1 LGININAIFNFLK
14 ISILCLLTLGL
25 QAQENNVVS
34 LLDKADLHFKAG
46 NDSAIFYT
54 NLALKLSEEN
64 LDSTG
69 IMNSLFQVA
78 KNKYDRGDLAN
89 SLEAAYQSLAIAK
102 TIKSYTGKTA
112 AQNTIAKIHNKNK
125 EFEKAKLLTKQN
137 ISLAIHENDSISL
150 AIFYE
155 FYSSLNR
162 DLGRMD
168 SALIYINKA
177 IRINKATQNLKSLA
191 FTYNNLGI
199 FHFSNGRNDSSL
211 FYFHQSLDIRKE
223 LKDIKNQ
230 IQSKNN
236 IGYINLQMGNNNL
249 AISLFKEAIELCRKH
264 NSITYLDL
272 SYTNLSEAYEQL
284 GMHKNALSSFKKYSN
299 LKDSVNGEKV
309 KERILQFETEI
320 KLLNEKEK
328 RISLNNKLAL
338 EKGFQ
343 RKQNILIILLL
354 IILIVT
360 IVALRVSKRRALETL
375 LEKEK
380 TTAATAIIEEQEKI
394 REEIAQELHDGVGG
408 SLAGVKLSLSN
419 LQSEN
424 KCPKLLEEIEHI
436 ETTYQ
441 EIRNIS
447 HNLTPV
453 SFQKNSLCTT
463 IGNYL
468 HRTFPDLGIGICFQ
482 CYPENEMKE
491 LPYEQKVCVYR
502 IIQELATNI
511 QKHALASNVNIHLT
525 GHESHLTI
533 LVEDNG
539 KGFDTKKMGEGIGF
553 SNIQKRITLYDG
565 KIEVDSKKGNGT
577 TIIIDIPY
585 KKA

>member
-1 LGININAIFNFLK
+1 MKKIFNFLK
-14 ISILCLLTLGL
+14 SLALFTFTIGL
-25 QAQENNVVS
+25 NAQEVKVNE
-34 LLDKADLHFKAG
+34 LLSKADIHFENG
-46 NDSAIFYT
+46 NDSAIHYT
-54 NLALKLSEEN
+54 SLALELSIKNSDRKGE
-64 LDSTG
+64 
-69 IMNSLFQVA
+69 MNSLFQVA

-155 FYSSLNR
+155 FYSSLYR
-162 DLGRMD
+162 SLGIID
-168 SALIYINKA
+168 SSLFYINKA
-177 IRINKATQNLKSLA
+177 IQINKTLKNDRSLG
-191 FTYNNLGI
+191 FIYNNLGI

-211 FYFHQSLDIRKE
+211 YYFHKSLAIRI
-223 LKDIKNQ
+223 LTKDIKNQ

-284 GMHKNALSSFKKYSN
+284 GMHKNALTSFKKYSN

-328 RISLNNKLAL
+328 RNSLNNKLAL
-338 EKGFQ
+338 EKGLQ

-380 TTAATAIIEEQEKI
+380 TNAAKAIIDEQEKI

-447 HNLTPV
+447 RNLTPV

-468 HRTFPDLGIGICFQ
+468 HRTFPNLEIGVCFQ
-482 CYPENEMKE
+482 CYPQEEINK
-491 LPYEQKVCVYR
+491 LAYDQKVCVYR

-511 QKHALASNVNIHLT
+511 QKHALASNVNIDLT

-585 KKA
+585 KNI

>member
-1 LGININAIFNFLK
+1 MGININAIFNFLE

-34 LLDKADLHFKAG
+34 LLDKADLHFKSG
-46 NDSAIFYT
+46 NDSDIFYT
-54 NLALKLSEEN
+54 NLALKISEEN

-69 IMNSLFQVA
+69 IMNSLFQAA

-162 DLGRMD
+162 NLGRMD

-272 SYTNLSEAYEQL
+272 SYSNLSEAYEQL
-284 GMHKNALSSFKKYSN
+284 GMHKKALSLFKKYSN

-309 KERILQFETEI
+309 KERILQIETEI

-328 RISLNNKLAL
+328 RISLNKKLAQ
-338 EKGFQ
+338 KQGFQ

-354 IILIVT
+354 IILIIT
-360 IVALRVSKRRALETL
+360 IITLRVSKRRALETL

-424 KCPKLLEEIEHI
+424 KCPKLLEEIEHL

-453 SFQKNSLCTT
+453 YFHTEKFKVT
-463 IGNYL
+463 IDNYL
-468 HRTFPDLGIGICFQ
+468 QRTFSDLGIGICFQ
-482 CYPENEMKE
+482 CYPEKE
-491 LPYEQKVCVYR
+491 ISKLSYNIKKNIYR

-511 QKHALASNVNIHLT
+511 EKHAYATNVNIHLT
-525 GHESHLTI
+525 GHQNHLTI
-533 LVEDNG
+533 MAEDNG
-539 KGFDTKKMGEGIGF
+539 IGFDEKTIKKGIGLN
-553 SNIQKRITLYDG
+553 NIKTRVTLYDG

>member
-1 LGININAIFNFLK
+1 MKKIFNFLK
-14 ISILCLLTLGL
+14 SLALFTFTIGL
-25 QAQENNVVS
+25 NAQEVKVNE
-34 LLDKADLHFKAG
+34 LLSKADIHFENG
-46 NDSAIFYT
+46 NDSAIHYT
-54 NLALKLSEEN
+54 SLALELSIKNSDRKGE
-64 LDSTG
+64 
-69 IMNSLFQVA
+69 MNSLFQVA

-211 FYFHQSLDIRKE
+211 YYFHKSLAIRI
-223 LKDIKNQ
+223 LTKDIKNQ

-284 GMHKNALSSFKKYSN
+284 GMHKNALTSFKKYSN

-328 RISLNNKLAL
+328 RNSLNNKLAL
-338 EKGFQ
+338 EKGLQ

-380 TTAATAIIEEQEKI
+380 TNAAKAIIDEQEKI

-447 HNLTPV
+447 RNLTPV

-468 HRTFPDLGIGICFQ
+468 HRTFPNLEIGVCFQ
-482 CYPENEMKE
+482 CYPQEEINK
-491 LPYEQKVCVYR
+491 LAYDQKVCVYR

-511 QKHALASNVNIHLT
+511 QKHALASNVNIDLT

-553 SNIQKRITLYDG
+553 SNIQKRIMLYDG

-585 KKA
+585 KNI